1 MTQALDGIPVTL
13 AQQGIWFTERVGDAG
28 SAYRLAVAV
37 TLPGTVDR
45 LRWEQAWAEVVARHP
60 ALAVAVADADG
71 EPLLR
76 PVPPAPVE
84 HHDVTGSA
92 RRTDADATVAGG
104 TARADDGLDA
114 AVAQVLASPF
124 DLVTGPLARCVA
136 LHAEG
141 RTVVLVVA
149 HHLVFDGASKDVLV
163 GDLLAAYD
171 GRPLPSGSLTA
182 LGDAA
187 RAQAARIAEATPA
200 AREFWSARPAPVD
213 ELVLPYATGA
223 PTAAEPDVRVPFT
236 LGRDLDAALT
246 AAADALGL
254 TRFELLL
261 SAVHT
266 VLARYGNAITSV
278 AVDLTTRTPE
288 LSGEIGMWV
297 NELPVTVTG
306 DLALPWAEYARAV
319 RAEARAVYAH
329 REVPYG
335 RAVPGLLPRLSFA
348 PVSISYRRRTQATAE
363 VDWLLT
369 PPAIRTALHLHL
381 VDSADGLTG
390 SVHVPARHAATADRF
405 AGHLRTLL
413 AAALAHP
420 RTPVGDLPLLTA
432 AEQAELAAGNTT
444 ARPRPAA
451 TVLDLVRDQAARTP
465 DALAVTGPDGE
476 LTYRE
481 LVDAAHRIGNGL
493 RSRGVA
499 DGDLVGLCARR
510 GTELVAG
517 VLGILAAGAAYLPLD
532 PAYPV
537 ARLEFIAA
545 DAGAKVILGHS
556 GGPLDVLA
564 LDRLAAFAAEPV
576 AAPAVAADPDAL
588 AYAIYTSGST
598 GRPKGVE
605 IGHAALAN
613 LIAAFAELLG
623 ARPEHRWLNL
633 TSLSFDISG
642 LELFLPLTTGGQVVV
657 ASDAATRE
665 GGALDRLIRD
675 SGATHVQA
683 TPSTWR
689 MLLDAGFAG
698 APITALCGGEPL
710 PLPLAQRLRARTGRL
725 LNVYGPTETTI
736 WSTAA
741 EIPADPARIT
751 IGGPL
756 ANTTLHVLD
765 PDLRPLPPG
774 VPGELCIGGVGL
786 ARGYRDRP
794 ELTAQR
800 FVVDAAGRRLYRTG
814 DLVRLAADGEV
825 EFLGRVDDQIKLR
838 GHRIELGEI
847 EQTLL
852 GAPGVGQAAVAVRGC
867 TLVAYLIGA
876 GEVPEIRRHLAGS
889 LPRYMMPGQY
899 VWLDRLPLTPNGKL
913 DRKALPEPP
922 GLADGTSDT
931 DAQLGEPVEDLLDGM
946 ADLSALDGVC
956 AAAPTTAPR
965 TLAAPSSASDGPA
978 VEERM
983 AAGAGEADLIAGVT
997 AIWREVLRI
1006 EDIAPDDTLFDLG
1019 GHSLTIMQITARIRD
1034 AYGVEVPFDVFFD
1047 TPTVEGIADS
1057 IAELREEES

>member
-1 MTQALDGIPVTL
+1 MTQALDGVPVTL
-13 AQQGIWFTERVGDAG
+13 AQQGIWFTERVGDTG
-28 SAYRLAVAV
+28 PAYRLAVAV
-37 TLPGTVDR
+37 TLPGAPDPLR
-45 LRWEQAWAEVVARHP
+45 LERAWAEVVARHP
-60 ALAVAVADADG
+60 ALAVAVSDADG

-76 PVPPAPVE
+76 AVPPAPVVFRE
-84 HHDVTGSA
+84 VTGA
-92 RRTDADATVAGG
+92 DPTAAGDAGSRPA
-104 TARADDGLDA
+104 DGLTEAVGLTA
-114 AVAQVLASPF
+114 AVGAEMARPF
-124 DLVTGPLARCVA
+124 DLATGPLARCVA
-136 LHAEG
+136 LRAEG
-141 RTVVLVVA
+141 RTAVLVVA

-163 GDLLAAYD
+163 ADLLAAYE
-171 GRPLPSGSLTA
+171 GCPLPSGSLTA

-187 RAQAARIAEATPA
+187 RTQAARIAQATPA
-200 AREFWSARPAPVD
+200 AREFWSARPAPADDV
-213 ELVLPYATGA
+213 VLPYATGT

-236 LGRDLDAALT
+236 LGRDLDTALT
-246 AAADALGL
+246 ASADALGL
-254 TRFELLL
+254 TRFELVLA
-261 SAVHT
+261 AVHA
-266 VLARYGNAITSV
+266 VLARYGNAGPSV

-297 NELPVTVTG
+297 NELPVTVAA
-306 DLALPWAEYARAV
+306 DLSRTWAEHARAV

-329 REVPYG
+329 REVPLG
-335 RAVPGLLPRLSFA
+335 RALPGLPPRLAFA
-348 PVSISYRRRTQATAE
+348 PVSISYRRRTDAAAK

-369 PPAIRTALHLHL
+369 PPVVRTALHLHL
-381 VDSADGLTG
+381 VDSADGLSG
-390 SVHVPARHAATADRF
+390 AVQVPARHAPSADRV

-413 AAALAHP
+413 AGALARP
-420 RTPVGDLPLLTA
+420 DTPLGDLPLLTA
-432 AEQAELAAGNTT
+432 AEHAELAAGNAT
-444 ARPRPAA
+444 ARPRRPE

-465 DALAVTGPDGE
+465 GALAVTGPDGE
-476 LTYRE
+476 LTYRQ

-499 DGDLVGLCARR
+499 DGDLVGLCPRR

-545 DAGAKVILGHS
+545 DAGAKVILGHT

-564 LDRLAAFAAEPV
+564 LDGLAAFADEPV
-576 AAPAVAADPDAL
+576 TAPATTGDPDAL

-613 LIAAFAELLG
+613 LVAAFAELLG

-642 LELFLPLTTGGQVVV
+642 LELFLPLTTGATVVV

-665 GGALDRLIRD
+665 GAALDRLIRD
-675 SGATHVQA
+675 SGVTHVQA

-710 PLPLAQRLRARTGRL
+710 PLPLAQRLRARTDRL
-725 LNVYGPTETTI
+725 VNVYGPTETTI

-741 EIPADPARIT
+741 EIPADAQRVT

-765 PDLRPLPPG
+765 ELLCPLPPG
-774 VPGELCIGGVGL
+774 VPGELCIGGAGL

-794 ELTAQR
+794 ELTAER
-800 FVVDAAGRRLYRTG
+800 FVDVAGRRLYRTG
-814 DLVRLAADGEV
+814 DLVRLAADGQV

-852 GAPGVGQAAVAVRGC
+852 NAPGVGQAAVAVRGC
-867 TLVAYLIGA
+867 TLVAYLVGA
-876 GEVPEIRRHLAGS
+876 GEVAEIRRHLAGS

-922 GLADGTSDT
+922 GLADDPSGADVL
-931 DAQLGEPVEDLLDGM
+931 LGEPVEDLHDGV
-946 ADLSALDGVC
+946 ADLSALDGAC
-956 AAAPTTAPR
+956 ATAP
-965 TLAAPSSASDGPA
+965 LSDHDAATDPVPSG
-978 VEERM
+978 V
-983 AAGAGEADLIAGVT
+983 EADDLISGVT

-1019 GHSLTIMQITARIRD
+1019 GHSLTIMQITARIRE

-1057 IAELREEES
+1057 IAELREEPS

>member
-1 MTQALDGIPVTL
+1 MTQALDGVPVTL
-13 AQQGIWFTERVGDAG
+13 AQQGIWFTERVGDTG
-28 SAYRLAVAV
+28 PAYRLAVAV
-37 TLPGTVDR
+37 TLPGAAEPQR
-45 LRWEQAWAEVVARHP
+45 LEKAWAEVVARHP
-60 ALAVAVADADG
+60 ALAVAVSDADG

-76 PVPPAPVE
+76 PVPPAPVVFRDIAGLAAATTPE
-84 HHDVTGSA
+84 PAQLLDLAVTQELS
-92 RRTDADATVAGG
+92 R
-104 TARADDGLDA
+104 
-114 AVAQVLASPF
+114 PF
-124 DLVTGPLARCVA
+124 DLATGPLARCVA
-136 LHAEG
+136 LPAEG

-163 GDLLAAYD
+163 ADLLAAYG
-171 GRPLPSGSLTA
+171 GRPLPSGSLTG
-182 LGDAA
+182 LGAAA
-187 RAQAARIAEATPA
+187 RAQSARIAQATPA
-200 AREFWSARPAPVD
+200 AREFWSTRPAPADDV
-213 ELVLPYATGA
+213 VLPYAAGV

-236 LGRDLDAALT
+236 LGRDLDTALT
-246 AAADALGL
+246 AAADGLGL
-254 TRFELLL
+254 TRFELVLA
-261 SAVHT
+261 AVHA
-266 VLARYGNAITSV
+266 VLARYDNATTAV

-288 LSGEIGMWV
+288 LAGEIGMWV
-297 NELPVTVTG
+297 NELPVTVAA
-306 DLALPWAEYARAV
+306 DLARPWADHARAV

-329 REVPYG
+329 REVPLG
-335 RAVPGLLPRLSFA
+335 RALPGLPPRLAFA
-348 PVSISYRRRTQATAE
+348 PVSISYRRRAATAAE

-369 PPAIRTALHLHL
+369 PPVVRTALHLHL

-390 SVHVPARHAATADRF
+390 SVHVPARHAAAADRI

-413 AAALAHP
+413 AAALAAP
-420 RTPVGDLPLLTA
+420 QTRLGDLALLTA
-432 AEQAELAAGNTT
+432 AEQAELAAGNAT
-444 ARPRPAA
+444 ARPRRAA
-451 TVLDLVRDQAARTP
+451 TVLDLVREQAARTP
-465 DALAVTGPDGE
+465 DTLAVTGPDGA

-493 RSRGVA
+493 RSRGVT

-510 GTELVAG
+510 GAELVAG

-537 ARLEFIAA
+537 ARLEFIVA
-545 DAGAKVILGHS
+545 DAGAKVILGHT

-564 LDRLAAFAAEPV
+564 LDGLAAFAGEPV
-576 AAPAVAADPDAL
+576 TAPAAAAGPDAL

-613 LIAAFAELLG
+613 LIAAFAELLD

-642 LELFLPLTTGGQVVV
+642 LELFLPLTTGATLVV

-665 GGALDRLIRD
+665 GAALDRLVRD
-675 SGATHVQA
+675 SGVTHVQA

-698 APITALCGGEPL
+698 APVTALCGGEPL
-710 PLPLAQRLRARTGRL
+710 PLPLAQRLRARTDRL
-725 LNVYGPTETTI
+725 VNVYGPTETTI

-741 EIPADPARIT
+741 EIPADARRVT

-765 PDLRPLPPG
+765 AELRPLPPG
-774 VPGELCIGGVGL
+774 VPGELCIGGAGL

-794 ELTAQR
+794 ELTAER
-800 FVVDAAGRRLYRTG
+800 FVAAAGQRLYRTG
-814 DLVRLAADGEV
+814 DLVRLAADGQV
-825 EFLGRVDDQIKLR
+825 EFLGRIDDQIKLR

-867 TLVAYLIGA
+867 TLVAYLVGA

-922 GLADGTSDT
+922 GLADDPSGA
-931 DAQLGEPVEDLLDGM
+931 DALLAEPVEDLLDGVD
-946 ADLSALDGVC
+946 DLSALDGAC
-956 AAAPTTAPR
+956 AAAPETVTPDDATEPG
-965 TLAAPSSASDGPA
+965 LSG
-978 VEERM
+978 
-983 AAGAGEADLIAGVT
+983 DLVAGVT

-1057 IAELREEES
+1057 IAELREEQP